1 MKLKTFKHGSHP
13 KEFKEFAEHKLLET
27 LPIPDEVFIP
37 VTQHIG
43 APCKPCVKKGDE
55 VKTGQLIAESA
66 GFVSSNIH
74 ASISGKVKAVAAFPH
89 PNGSKSI
96 MIHIVGDGN
105 DEWIETEKV
114 SDWEKLGKDE
124 LKKLISDAGIVGMG
138 GAAFPTHVKL
148 SPPKD
153 KPIDTFIIN
162 GCECEP
168 YLTADHRMMAEQT
181 EKMVLGT
188 KILMKVL
195 DVKNGYIGI
204 ESNKPDAIEIME
216 KAIAG
221 ENTISVVPVQV
232 KYPQGAEKM
241 LIKAVVDKEVPTGSL
256 PMDVGA
262 VVNNVGTAIAVAEAV
277 IEGKPV
283 VERVVTVTGDAIN
296 EPKNVIARIGTPFSK
311 LLEYCGGLKPDTRKV
326 LMGGPMM
333 GVAQYSLEVPV
344 VKATSGILCLS
355 TDSVP
360 EIKEYAC
367 IMCGKCVEACPMFLL
382 PTRLS
387 KAVSKEK
394 YEMAE
399 ELGIMNCIE
408 CGSCSYVCPSNL
420 PLVHQIRIGK
430 LKINEKNKK

>member
-188 KILMKVL
+188 
-195 DVKNGYIGI
+195 
-204 ESNKPDAIEIME
+204 
-216 KAIAG
+216 
-221 ENTISVVPVQV
+221 
-232 KYPQGAEKM
+232 
-241 LIKAVVDKEVPTGSL
+241 AVVDKEVPTGSL